1 MVPADPERGRAHAP
15 RNRLAADLVQFE
27 ALIEFLRRDDP
38 RHAGSAVSMERLRE
52 RMLLLLPVLSS
63 IADRL
68 SALRSDGQALP
79 EGRWSMTST
88 IGWMARPTPVN
99 TPACARASAR

>member
-1 MVPADPERGRAHAP
+1 MNTPVDMSTKSTAA
-15 RNRLAADLVQFE
+15 RLAADLVQFE

-63 IADRL
+63 IADQ
-68 SALRSDGQALP
+68 SGS
-79 EGRWSMTST
+79 ET
-88 IGWMARPTPVN
+88 
-99 TPACARASAR
+99 AC

>member
-1 MVPADPERGRAHAP
+1 
-15 RNRLAADLVQFE
+15 VQFE

-52 RMLLLLPVLSS
+52 RMLLLLLVLSS

-68 SALRSDGQALP
+68 SALRSGQALP
-79 EGRWSMTST
+79 EGCRRWSMTST
-88 IGWMARPTPVN
+88 TGWMGRPTPAS